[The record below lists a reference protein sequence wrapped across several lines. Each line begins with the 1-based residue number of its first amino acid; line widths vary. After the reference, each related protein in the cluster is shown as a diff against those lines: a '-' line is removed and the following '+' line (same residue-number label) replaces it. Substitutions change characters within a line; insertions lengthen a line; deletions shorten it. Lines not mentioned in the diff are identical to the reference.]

1 MFPLHGC
8 QGRSPS
14 PLRSSKQR
22 QGFQSRASR
31 FLQPTVLGAVVLLSS
46 CSKPAP
52 LNTSFRRSALD
63 SAGLVLQ
70 VRNTSSKSLSC
81 AMTATNKTD
90 GQTCRY
96 SFSLAPSGFNEIG
109 IVEAGW
115 SFKSGESVRIDVEG
129 HRSLSLQVP

>member
-1 MFPLHGC
+1 MFASNSRQRDRFP
-8 QGRSPS
+8 QDAP
-14 PLRSSKQR
+14 KQR
-22 QGFQSRASR
+22 QGFLGRFGY
-31 FLQPTVLGAVVLLSS
+31 FLQPVAFAGVVLLSS

-70 VRNTSSKSLSC
+70 VRNTSGKSLSC

-96 SFSLAPSGFNEIG
+96 SFSLAPSGSTEIG
-109 IVEAGW
+109 IMEAGW
-115 SFKSGESVRIDVEG
+115 SFKSGERIQIDVEG
-129 HRSLSLQVP
+129 HRGVSFQVP

>member
-1 MFPLHGC
+1 M
-8 QGRSPS
+8 
-14 PLRSSKQR
+14 
-22 QGFQSRASR
+22 
-31 FLQPTVLGAVVLLSS
+31 
-46 CSKPAP
+46 
-52 LNTSFRRSALD
+52 NTSFRRSALD

-90 GQTCRY
+90 GQDCRY
-96 SFSLAPSGFNEIG
+96 SFSEIG

>member
-8 QGRSPS
+8 QGRGSS
-14 PLRSSKQR
+14 LLRSSKQR
-22 QGFQSRASR
+22 QGFQSRAKR
-31 FLQPTVLGAVVLLSS
+31 LLQPTVLSAVVLLSS

-70 VRNTSSKSLSC
+70 VRNTSGKSLSC

-90 GQTCRY
+90 RQTCRY
-96 SFSLAPSGFNEIG
+96 SFSLAPNSSTEIG
-109 IVEAGW
+109 LVEAGW
-115 SFKSGESVRIDVEG
+115 SFKSGEDVRIDVEG

>member
-1 MFPLHGC
+1 M
-8 QGRSPS
+8 SNSS
-14 PLRSSKQR
+14 PLREGKAGSRGSR
-22 QGFQSRASR
+22 SQSLDSGRCYVLYPASALLA
-31 FLQPTVLGAVVLLSS
+31 FLLAS

-90 GQTCRY
+90 GQDCRY
-96 SFSLAPSGFNEIG
+96 SFSLAPSGFTEIG